1 MDSVRRRSRRFT
13 ADRSRR
19 GLEARFETGAA
30 CNMSSRG
37 RPEFLQF
44 CVFITMIISP
54 IQLNFDGLDFVLLW
68 QSDSV
73 VDLGIDLIARPGE
86 RDLCIEIESPL
97 LQLVRAPILIDGAT
111 MSPYVRCVSVPRIR
125 ISARHCRAGRR

>member
-37 RPEFLQF
+37 RPELLQF

-73 VDLGIDLIARPGE
+73 VDLGIELIARTGQP
-86 RDLCIEIESPL
+86 DLSVEIEATL
-97 LQLVRAPILIDGAT
+97 LQFVRAPILIN
-111 MSPYVRCVSVPRIR
+111 
-125 ISARHCRAGRR
+125 